1 MNLSAS
7 QLETVELCGRKWL
20 FRYKHYL
27 PEVKK
32 DTQSFGN
39 VLHGV
44 CERYLDGAPLAECFP
59 QGWDICP
66 DAKKQIPPIDSA
78 LIQVLVTEAV
88 ASGVLERRPGG
99 EVEKKFEIEVLGHRL
114 KGKKDY
120 ALPDRI
126 EDHKNSKSTRY
137 FKSTE
142 ALKKTLQMLIY
153 AKDNLEKEYRA
164 KGKVPPKF
172 FTLVHNQYLR
182 DYDNPTV
189 RRREAEVTPAE
200 IDAFWEEKVVPL
212 VRKCEELSQLASPF
226 HVPEPEKKACEA
238 FWGCSYVSI
247 CHGGEEMLT
256 YKERVSKFQ
265 NPQQQPQMTI
275 SPQDFLAKRNAQIA
289 SSTPAAINP
298 SAPAPVPLATTGA
311 PAVVGDVPPWFDPNC
326 PVCKRKETNKGFNTE
341 GRPCRMCLT
350 KDPRAADDY
359 DLRTDAT
366 GKILWTKKGA
376 AAPAGSVQAVP
387 AAVTTPTKTALGV
400 EDMIAELKAAT
411 NIQAVGAL
419 FDKAEKVLG
428 AGSAEYLSWAAAAEA
443 RLEQMAAPAPSFA
456 APLPPP
462 PAAPA
467 RIITD
472 PTPTTITPIA
482 PPPASGPT
490 PIEVEAMK
498 QTAAA
503 ALAATEAPKPPK
515 RGPGRP
521 KKTQPPAEAEQQV
534 IPGDDVEDLGMVLLV
549 GCLPVPRG
557 EGLPWPGRR
566 VVLAE
571 EILAALPGYWQNQDV
586 FKRRDE
592 VSRALASADSEILEK
607 LSGAVV
613 VQQLD
618 NPDITNLVAALIPH
632 ASLVIRGVR

>member
-1 MNLSAS
+1 
-7 QLETVELCGRKWL
+7 
-20 FRYKHYL
+20 
-27 PEVKK
+27 
-32 DTQSFGN
+32 
-39 VLHGV
+39 
-44 CERYLDGAPLAECFP
+44 
-59 QGWDICP
+59 
-66 DAKKQIPPIDSA
+66 
-78 LIQVLVTEAV
+78 
-88 ASGVLERRPGG
+88 
-99 EVEKKFEIEVLGHRL
+99 
-114 KGKKDY
+114 
-120 ALPDRI
+120 
-126 EDHKNSKSTRY
+126 
-137 FKSTE
+137 
-142 ALKKTLQMLIY
+142 
-153 AKDNLEKEYRA
+153 
-164 KGKVPPKF
+164 
-172 FTLVHNQYLR
+172 
-182 DYDNPTV
+182 
-189 RRREAEVTPAE
+189 
-200 IDAFWEEKVVPL
+200 
-212 VRKCEELSQLASPF
+212 
-226 HVPEPEKKACEA
+226 
-238 FWGCSYVSI
+238 
-247 CHGGEEMLT
+247 MLT

-482 PPPASGPT
+482 PPPAPGPT
-490 PIEVEAMK
+490 PVEVEAMK